1 MKISEVIQAFLLATY
16 LCPAHP
22 HVKGLKS
29 MKLVFLPPNT
39 TSVTQPMDQGVIR
52 NLKLHYRKLV
62 IPKKNRAIDTKTE
75 FAINALDALRML
87 NHVWSNV
94 PDAKPS

>member
-1 MKISEVIQAFLLATY
+1 MIVDN
-16 LCPAHP
+16 CPAHP

-52 NLKLHYRKLV
+52 N
-62 IPKKNRAIDTKTE
+62 
-75 FAINALDALRML
+75 
-87 NHVWSNV
+87 
-94 PDAKPS
+94 

>member
-1 MKISEVIQAFLLATY
+1 MIVDN
-16 LCPAHP
+16 CPAHP

-62 IPKKNRAIDTKTE
+62 CVCIPCQELHI
-75 FAINALDALRML
+75 
-87 NHVWSNV
+87 H
-94 PDAKPS
+94 

>member
-1 MKISEVIQAFLLATY
+1 MGNLSVPDMFAQTRAVNLSLLN
-16 LCPAHP
+16 CPAHP

-29 MKLVFLPPNT
+29 VKLVFLPPNT

-62 IPKKNRAIDTKTE
+62 
-75 FAINALDALRML
+75 
-87 NHVWSNV
+87 V
-94 PDAKPS
+94 